1 MLLTFIQCC
10 LLPVVVIAYS
20 VLSDVVMMATLITV
34 LGYSYFGACM
44 HVYTG
49 CGSSEDGQLCI
60 SQWGVPSHTII
71 RWYERG

>member
-49 CGSSEDGQLCI
+49 CGWVHLKMASYAFHNGEFQA
-60 SQWGVPSHTII
+60 I
-71 RWYERG
+71 RL